1 MWALAILREQVKKV
15 GIPGY
20 LIPSIQ
26 FRVRLMLNIIRILIA
41 SLIFVGQ
48 TSFLFADRIKDL
60 TSLAGIRSNQLVGY
74 GVVVGLAGTG
84 DGNTGI
90 TLQSVQSLVSRFGV
104 TSDIDGFNGDNAAA
118 VMLTADLPPFTK
130 PGQAIDVTV
139 STVGGAASLKG
150 GTLLMS
156 PLLGADGETYAIA
169 QGNIVVGGLG
179 VEGGDNSS
187 LTVNIPTVGRIP
199 RGASVERLVPTEFL
213 STDFVILNLHRG
225 DFSTANNIANAVN
238 DTLGPG
244 TAIPLDTNSIRVR
257 APADPTQKVSF
268 VSILENIDVE
278 RGTPPAKI
286 IVNSR
291 TGTLVISGNVKV
303 TPAAVSHGTLS
314 VKVSEDV
321 NIEGGDA
328 TAIGDGAQANAA
340 AAAAVPDTEIVV
352 EEDLAKAFLFDSGV
366 SLSDLVDAINAVG
379 ATPSDLVAI
388 LEALRE
394 AGALNAELIV
404 I

>member
-1 MWALAILREQVKKV
+1 MYIYLKILF
-15 GIPGY
+15 
-20 LIPSIQ
+20 L
-26 FRVRLMLNIIRILIA
+26 LTMILVFPIKQA
-41 SLIFVGQ
+41 S
-48 TSFLFADRIKDL
+48 ADRIKDL

-90 TLQSVQSLVSRFGV
+90 TLQSMQSLVSRFGI
-104 TSDIDGFNGDNAAA
+104 TSDLDGFNGDNAAA
-118 VMLTADLPPFTK
+118 VMITSELPPFTK

-169 QGNIVVGGLG
+169 QGNVVVGGLG

-199 RGASVERLVPTEFL
+199 RGASVERLVSTEFL

-225 DFSTANNIANAVN
+225 DFSTANNVANAIDEV
-238 DTLGPG
+238 LGVG
-244 TAIPLDTNSIRVR
+244 TAIALDTNSVRVR
-257 APADPTQKVSF
+257 APEDPTQKVAF
-268 VSILENIDVE
+268 VSVLENIEVE
-278 RGTPPAKI
+278 RSEPPAKI

-314 VKVSEDV
+314 VRVSEDLNV
-321 NIEGGDA
+321 EGGDA

-340 AAAAVPDTEIVV
+340 GAAVPDTEIEVT
-352 EEDLAKAFLFDSGV
+352 EDTAKAFLFDAGV

>member
-1 MWALAILREQVKKV
+1 MFK
-15 GIPGY
+15 
-20 LIPSIQ
+20 
-26 FRVRLMLNIIRILIA
+26 IIRLLIA
-41 SLIFVGQ
+41 TFILLAQ
-48 TSFLFADRIKDL
+48 TSLGLADRIKDL

-90 TLQSVQSLVSRFGV
+90 TLQSMQSLVSRFGV
-104 TSDIDGFNGDNAAA
+104 TSGLDGFNGDNAAA

-130 PGQAIDVTV
+130 PGQSIDVTV
-139 STVGGAASLKG
+139 STVGGATSLKG

-179 VEGGDNSS
+179 VEGADNSS

-213 STDFVILNLHRG
+213 STDFVMLNLHRG

-238 DTLGPG
+238 DILGPG
-244 TAIPLDTNSIRVR
+244 TAIPLDTNSIRVS
-257 APADPTQKVSF
+257 APSDPTQKVSF
-268 VSILENIDVE
+268 VSILENIEVE
-278 RGTPPAKI
+278 RDAPPAKI

-321 NIEGGDA
+321 NIEGGNA
-328 TAIGDGAQANAA
+328 TAIGDGAQADAG
-340 AAAAVPDTEIVV
+340 AVAVQDTEIEV
-352 EEDLAKAFLFDSGV
+352 EEDLAKAFLFDGGV

>member
-1 MWALAILREQVKKV
+1 VVHPHDGNHLTNLRLAKMWLLRV
-15 GIPGY
+15 
-20 LIPSIQ
+20 
-26 FRVRLMLNIIRILIA
+26 
-41 SLIFVGQ
+41 SLFF
-48 TSFLFADRIKDL
+48 FLVNLTTIVSADRIKDL
-60 TSLAGIRSNQLVGY
+60 TSLAGVRSNQLVGY

-90 TLQSVQSLVSRFGV
+90 TLQSMQSLVSRFGV
-104 TSDIDGFNGDNAAA
+104 TADLGGFNGDNAAA
-118 VMLTADLPPFTK
+118 VMITADLPPFTK
-130 PGQAIDVTV
+130 PGQTIDVTV

-169 QGNIVVGGLG
+169 QGNVIVGGLG
-179 VEGGDNSS
+179 VEGADNSS

-199 RGASVERLVPTEFL
+199 KGASVERLVPTEFL
-213 STDFVILNLHRG
+213 NADFVILNLHQG
-225 DFSTANNIANAVN
+225 DFTTANNITTAINE
-238 DTLGPG
+238 TFGEG
-244 TAIPLDTNSIRVR
+244 TAISLDTNSIRVV
-257 APADPTQKVSF
+257 APQDPTLKVGF
-268 VSILENIDVE
+268 VSVLENIEVVRSE
-278 RGTPPAKI
+278 PPAKI

-314 VKVSEDV
+314 VKVNEDV
-321 NIEGGDA
+321 NVQGGDA
-328 TAIGDGAQANAA
+328 VAIGDGAQANAGA
-340 AAAAVPDTEIVV
+340 QAVPDTEIIV
-352 EEDLAKAFLFDSGV
+352 EEQTAKAFLFDAGV
-366 SLSDLVDAINAVG
+366 SLNELVDAINAVG

>member
-1 MWALAILREQVKKV
+1 MHRV
-15 GIPGY
+15 
-20 LIPSIQ
+20 
-26 FRVRLMLNIIRILIA
+26 FRYII
-41 SLIFVGQ
+41 LIFV
-48 TSFLFADRIKDL
+48 SVVCHLNFAFADRIKDL

-74 GVVVGLAGTG
+74 GVVVGLAGSG

-90 TLQSVQSLVSRFGV
+90 TLQSMQSLVSRFGI
-104 TSDIDGFNGDNAAA
+104 TSDISGFNGDNAAA
-118 VMLTADLPPFTK
+118 VMITADLPPFTK

-139 STVGGAASLKG
+139 STVGGATSLKG
-150 GTLLMS
+150 GTLLMA

-169 QGNIVVGGLG
+169 QGNVVVGGLG

-238 DTLGPG
+238 EMFGEG
-244 TAIPLDTNSIRVR
+244 SAIALDTNSVRVR
-257 APADPTQKVSF
+257 APQDPTQKVSF
-268 VSILENIDVE
+268 VSILENLEVE
-278 RGTPPAKI
+278 RSEPAAKI

-321 NIEGGDA
+321 DVEGGDA
-328 TAIGDGAQANAA
+328 IAVGDGAQANAEA
-340 AAAAVPDTEIVV
+340 AQIADTEIEVT
-352 EEDLAKAFLFDSGV
+352 EDVAKAFLFDAGV

>member
-1 MWALAILREQVKKV
+1 MW
-15 GIPGY
+15 
-20 LIPSIQ
+20 LIRFFLSVI
-26 FRVRLMLNIIRILIA
+26 FLSMA
-41 SLIFVGQ
+41 SFV
-48 TSFLFADRIKDL
+48 SADRIKDL
-60 TSLAGIRSNQLVGY
+60 TSLAGVRSNQLVGY

-90 TLQSVQSLVSRFGV
+90 TLQSMQSLVSRFGI
-104 TSDIDGFNGDNAAA
+104 TSDLGGFNGDNAAA
-118 VMLTADLPPFTK
+118 VMITADLPPFTK
-130 PGQAIDVTV
+130 LGQTIDVTV

-169 QGNIVVGGLG
+169 QGNVIVGGLG
-179 VEGGDNSS
+179 VEGADNSS

-199 RGASVERLVPTEFL
+199 KGASVERLVPTEFL
-213 STDFVILNLHRG
+213 DADFVILNLHQG
-225 DFSTANNIANAVN
+225 DFTTANNITTAINE
-238 DTLGPG
+238 TFGEG
-244 TAIPLDTNSIRVR
+244 TAISLDTNSIRVV
-257 APADPTQKVSF
+257 APLDPTLKVGF
-268 VSILENIDVE
+268 VSVLENIEVVRSE
-278 RGTPPAKI
+278 PPAKI

-314 VKVSEDV
+314 VRVNEDV
-321 NIEGGDA
+321 NVQGGDA
-328 TAIGDGAQANAA
+328 TAIGDGAQANAGA
-340 AAAAVPDTEIVV
+340 QAVPNTEIVV
-352 EEDLAKAFLFDSGV
+352 EEQTAKAFLFDAGV
-366 SLSDLVDAINAVG
+366 SLNELVDAINAVG

>member
-1 MWALAILREQVKKV
+1 
-15 GIPGY
+15 
-20 LIPSIQ
+20 
-26 FRVRLMLNIIRILIA
+26 MLNIIRILIA

-104 TSDIDGFNGDNAAA
+104 TSDIDGFNGDNVAA

>member
-1 MWALAILREQVKKV
+1 MSQFLKISFL
-15 GIPGY
+15 
-20 LIPSIQ
+20 SIFTFLCQ
-26 FRVRLMLNIIRILIA
+26 A
-41 SLIFVGQ
+41 SLV
-48 TSFLFADRIKDL
+48 SADRIKDL

-74 GVVVGLAGTG
+74 GVVVGLAGSG

-90 TLQSVQSLVSRFGV
+90 TLQSMQSLVSRFGI
-104 TSDIDGFNGDNAAA
+104 TAGLDGFNGDNAAA
-118 VMLTADLPPFTK
+118 VMITADLPPFTK
-130 PGQAIDVTV
+130 PGQSIDVTV
-139 STVGGAASLKG
+139 STVGGATSLKG

-169 QGNIVVGGLG
+169 QGNVVVGGLG

-213 STDFVILNLHRG
+213 STDFVILNLHKG
-225 DFSTANNIANAVN
+225 DFSTANNIANAV
-238 DTLGPG
+238 DSVFGPG
-244 TAIPLDTNSIRVR
+244 SAIPLDTNSIRVR
-257 APADPTQKVSF
+257 APEDPTQKVAF
-268 VSILENIDVE
+268 VSVLENIEVQRSE
-278 RGTPPAKI
+278 PAAKI

-291 TGTLVISGNVKV
+291 TGTLVISGNVRV

-314 VKVSEDV
+314 VKVSEDME
-321 NIEGGDA
+321 IEGGDA
-328 TAIGDGAQANAA
+328 TAIGDGAQANAEVT
-340 AAAAVPDTEIVV
+340 AVPQTEIEVK
-352 EEDLAKAFLFDSGV
+352 EDLAKAFLFDAGV

>member
-1 MWALAILREQVKKV
+1 MSQFLKILF
-15 GIPGY
+15 
-20 LIPSIQ
+20 LSI
-26 FRVRLMLNIIRILIA
+26 F
-41 SLIFVGQ
+41 
-48 TSFLFADRIKDL
+48 TFLCQANLVSADRIKDL

-74 GVVVGLAGTG
+74 GVVVGLAGSG

-90 TLQSVQSLVSRFGV
+90 TLQSMQSLVSRFGI
-104 TSDIDGFNGDNAAA
+104 TSGLDGFNGDNAAA
-118 VMLTADLPPFTK
+118 VMITADLPPFTK
-130 PGQAIDVTV
+130 PGQSIDVTV
-139 STVGGAASLKG
+139 STVGGATSLKG

-169 QGNIVVGGLG
+169 QGNVVVGGLG

-213 STDFVILNLHRG
+213 STDFVILNLHKG
-225 DFSTANNIANAVN
+225 DFSTANNIANAV
-238 DTLGPG
+238 DSVFGPG
-244 TAIPLDTNSIRVR
+244 SAVPLDTNSIRVR
-257 APADPTQKVSF
+257 APEDPTQKVAF
-268 VSILENIDVE
+268 VSVLENIEVQRSE
-278 RGTPPAKI
+278 PAAKI

-291 TGTLVISGNVKV
+291 TGTLVISGNVRV

-314 VKVSEDV
+314 VKVSEDME
-321 NIEGGDA
+321 IEGGDA
-328 TAIGDGAQANAA
+328 TAIGDGAQANAEA
-340 AAAAVPDTEIVV
+340 TAVPQTEIEVK
-352 EEDLAKAFLFDSGV
+352 EDLAKAFLFDAGV

>member
-1 MWALAILREQVKKV
+1 MNHFFK
-15 GIPGY
+15 
-20 LIPSIQ
+20 
-26 FRVRLMLNIIRILIA
+26 ILI
-41 SLIFVGQ
+41 LTIFTFVCQ
-48 TSFLFADRIKDL
+48 ANLVSADRIKDL

-74 GVVVGLAGTG
+74 GVVVGLAGSG

-90 TLQSVQSLVSRFGV
+90 TLQSMQSLVSRFGI
-104 TSDIDGFNGDNAAA
+104 TSGLDGFNGDNAAA
-118 VMLTADLPPFTK
+118 VMITADLPPFTK
-130 PGQAIDVTV
+130 PGQSIDVTV
-139 STVGGAASLKG
+139 STVGGATSLKG

-169 QGNIVVGGLG
+169 QGNVVVGGLG

-213 STDFVILNLHRG
+213 STDFVILNLHKG
-225 DFSTANNIANAVN
+225 DFSTANNIANAV
-238 DTLGPG
+238 DSVFGPG
-244 TAIPLDTNSIRVR
+244 SAIPLDTNSIRVR
-257 APADPTQKVSF
+257 APEDPTQKVAF
-268 VSILENIDVE
+268 VSVLENIEVQRSE
-278 RGTPPAKI
+278 PAAKI

-291 TGTLVISGNVKV
+291 TGTLVISGNVRV

-314 VKVSEDV
+314 VKVSEDME
-321 NIEGGDA
+321 IEGGDA
-328 TAIGDGAQANAA
+328 TAIGDGAQANAEA
-340 AAAAVPDTEIVV
+340 TAVPQTEIEVK
-352 EEDLAKAFLFDSGV
+352 EDLAKAFLFDAGV

>member
-1 MWALAILREQVKKV
+1 MHRV
-15 GIPGY
+15 
-20 LIPSIQ
+20 
-26 FRVRLMLNIIRILIA
+26 FRYIILILVSVA
-41 SLIFVGQ
+41 CHLN
-48 TSFLFADRIKDL
+48 LAFADRIKDL

-74 GVVVGLAGTG
+74 GVVVGLAGSG

-90 TLQSVQSLVSRFGV
+90 TLQSMQSLVSRFGI
-104 TSDIDGFNGDNAAA
+104 TSDISGFNGDNAAA
-118 VMLTADLPPFTK
+118 VMITADLPPFTK

-139 STVGGAASLKG
+139 STVGGATSLKG
-150 GTLLMS
+150 GTLLMA

-169 QGNIVVGGLG
+169 QGNVVVGGLG

-238 DTLGPG
+238 EMFGEG
-244 TAIPLDTNSIRVR
+244 SAIALDTNSVRVR
-257 APADPTQKVSF
+257 APQDPTQKVSF
-268 VSILENIDVE
+268 VSILENLEVE
-278 RGTPPAKI
+278 RSEPAAKI

-321 NIEGGDA
+321 DVKGGDA
-328 TAIGDGAQANAA
+328 IAVGDGAQANAA
-340 AAAAVPDTEIVV
+340 AAQIADTEIEVT
-352 EEDLAKAFLFDSGV
+352 EDVAKAFLFDAGV

>member
-1 MWALAILREQVKKV
+1 MFLLRLISIVFLAALGSSA
-15 GIPGY
+15 Y
-20 LIPSIQ
+20 
-26 FRVRLMLNIIRILIA
+26 
-41 SLIFVGQ
+41 
-48 TSFLFADRIKDL
+48 ADRIKDL
-60 TSLAGIRSNQLVGY
+60 TSLAGVRSNQLVGY

-90 TLQSVQSLVSRFGV
+90 TLQSMQSLVSRFGV
-104 TSDIDGFNGDNAAA
+104 TADLGGFNGDNAAA
-118 VMLTADLPPFTK
+118 VMITADLPPFTK
-130 PGQAIDVTV
+130 PGQTIDVTV
-139 STVGGAASLKG
+139 STIGGAASLKG

-169 QGNIVVGGLG
+169 QGNVVVGGLG
-179 VEGGDNSS
+179 VEGADNSS

-199 RGASVERLVPTEFL
+199 KGASVERLVPTEFL
-213 STDFVILNLHRG
+213 DADFVILNLHRG
-225 DFSTANNIANAVN
+225 DFTTANNITKAINE
-238 DTLGPG
+238 TFGEG
-244 TAIPLDTNSIRVR
+244 TAISLDTNSIRVV
-257 APADPTQKVSF
+257 APQDPTLKVGF
-268 VSILENIDVE
+268 VSVLENLEVIRSE
-278 RGTPPAKI
+278 PPAKI

-314 VKVSEDV
+314 VKVNEDV
-321 NIEGGDA
+321 NVQGGDA
-328 TAIGDGAQANAA
+328 VAIGDGAQANAGA
-340 AAAAVPDTEIVV
+340 QAVPDTEITV
-352 EEDLAKAFLFDSGV
+352 EEETAKAFLFDAGV
-366 SLSDLVDAINAVG
+366 SLNELVDAINAVG